1 MRRRIEI
8 TLLMWICTCCLL
20 VARPLAGQLDSLLSV
35 TPLMRTSEAGI
46 ADLSICSFCPDN
58 FIIQYSIPPAASA
71 LNPQRSH
78 RVALLL
84 RSSHHL
90 LPYCLHKITFL
101 EYIEYTSPEI
111 HLIR

>member
-46 ADLSICSFCPDN
+46 AVYGGHF
-58 FIIQYSIPPAASA
+58 
-71 LNPQRSH
+71 
-78 RVALLL
+78 RVP
-84 RSSHHL
+84 SSG
-90 LPYCLHKITFL
+90 
-101 EYIEYTSPEI
+101 
-111 HLIR
+111 

>member
-46 ADLSICSFCPDN
+46 AVYDLTAGTSVYRHQAGKLYRPASVEKVITSVTACLFWEPDIHSVRN
-58 FIIQYSIPPAASA
+58 WLIPEP
-71 LNPQRSH
+71 LNRTP
-78 RVALLL
+78 
-84 RSSHHL
+84 
-90 LPYCLHKITFL
+90 
-101 EYIEYTSPEI
+101 
-111 HLIR
+111 